1 MLFQL
6 VSFLASQ
13 YVDNIKNEKQ
23 QCQGVSLKKEPD
35 GTNRKIWFACKK
47 EKRKLLSA

>member
-13 YVDNIKNEKQ
+13 YVDNIIKNEEQ

-35 GTNRKIWFACKK
+35 GTNRKIWFA
-47 EKRKLLSA
+47 